1 MACKTV
7 CKLCDKLIISTA
19 VTFTS
24 DNLVIT
30 IPAGAY
36 ENGKKY
42 CIVIAQSI
50 PSTTTINA
58 PVYIQIGTG
67 TALYPLQKCNCSQA
81 TACSVRTRTRYS
93 TRVATTPTGGSF
105 RLLGE
110 LCCAPNNN
118 LLSINGTAPVTTV
131 PAEQGG
137 LKNGKI

>member
-81 TACSVRTRTRYS
+81 TAYSVRTRTRYS

-118 LLSINGTAPVTTV
+118 LLSINGTVPVTTA
-131 PAEQGG
+131 PAG
-137 LKNGKI
+137 

>member
-118 LLSINGTAPVTTV
+118 LLSINGTTPVTTV
-131 PAEQGG
+131 PAE
-137 LKNGKI
+137 

>member
-7 CKLCDKLIISTA
+7 CKLCDNLIISTA

-30 IPAGAY
+30 IPAGTY

-58 PVYIQIGTG
+58 PVYIQIGAG

-118 LLSINGTAPVTTV
+118 LLSINGTAPVTTA
-131 PAEQGG
+131 PAG
-137 LKNGKI
+137 

>member
-118 LLSINGTAPVTTV
+118 LLSINGTVPVTTA
-131 PAEQGG
+131 PAG
-137 LKNGKI
+137 

>member
-7 CKLCDKLIISTA
+7 CKLCNKLIISTA
-19 VTFTS
+19 VAFTS
-24 DNLVIT
+24 GNLVIT
-30 IPAGAY
+30 IPDGAY
-36 ENGKKY
+36 QNCEKY

-131 PAEQGG
+131 PAE
-137 LKNGKI
+137 

>member
-81 TACSVRTRTRYS
+81 TACSVRTRTKYS

-131 PAEQGG
+131 PAE
-137 LKNGKI
+137 

>member
-118 LLSINGTAPVTTV
+118 LLSINGTAPVTTAPV
-131 PAEQGG
+131 G
-137 LKNGKI
+137 

>member
-93 TRVATTPTGGSF
+93 TRVVTTPTGGSF

-131 PAEQGG
+131 PAE
-137 LKNGKI
+137 

>member
-19 VTFTS
+19 VAFTS

-36 ENGKKY
+36 ENDKKY

-131 PAEQGG
+131 PAE
-137 LKNGKI
+137 

>member
-118 LLSINGTAPVTTV
+118 LLSINGTAPVTTS
-131 PAEQGG
+131 PAG
-137 LKNGKI
+137 

>member
-118 LLSINGTAPVTTV
+118 LLSINGTALVTTV
-131 PAEQGG
+131 PAE
-137 LKNGKI
+137 

>member
-118 LLSINGTAPVTTV
+118 LLSINGTAPVTTA
-131 PAEQGG
+131 PAG
-137 LKNGKI
+137 

>member
-67 TALYPLQKCNCSQA
+67 TALYPLQKCNCSQV

-131 PAEQGG
+131 PAG
-137 LKNGKI
+137 

>member
-7 CKLCDKLIISTA
+7 CKLCNKLIISTA
-19 VTFTS
+19 VAFTS
-24 DNLVIT
+24 GNLVIT
-30 IPAGAY
+30 IPDGAY
-36 ENGKKY
+36 QNCEKY

-118 LLSINGTAPVTTV
+118 LLSINGTAPVTTA
-131 PAEQGG
+131 PAG
-137 LKNGKI
+137 

>member
-19 VTFTS
+19 VAFTS
-24 DNLVIT
+24 GNLVIT

-36 ENGKKY
+36 ENDKKY

-131 PAEQGG
+131 PAE
-137 LKNGKI
+137 

>member
-19 VTFTS
+19 VAFTS

-36 ENGKKY
+36 ENDKKY

-118 LLSINGTAPVTTV
+118 LLSINGTAPVTTA
-131 PAEQGG
+131 PAG
-137 LKNGKI
+137 

>member
-67 TALYPLQKCNCSQA
+67 TALYPLQKCTCSQA

-118 LLSINGTAPVTTV
+118 LLPINGTAPVATV
-131 PAEQGG
+131 PTE
-137 LKNGKI
+137 

>member
-1 MACKTV
+1 MACKTA

-131 PAEQGG
+131 PAE
-137 LKNGKI
+137 